1 MDQNKMGK
9 FISELRKEKNYSQ
22 EQLAELIPISRQAV
36 SKWEMGKSVPDSL
49 TLVKLSKIFSVSINE
64 ILLGEHFE
72 NKEEIY
78 DEVNLKL
85 YDDRNKKNRI
95 IKKLI
100 YLIIVITILFL
111 IYYFFNTYNTIRVY
125 TINAET
131 PNVEISNGIFVSVKE
146 KSYFKLDEIKQMTN
160 KEIKG
165 LNLYYTDKKNNKK
178 TIYSCFEC
186 ETLEISLIDFYG
198 YNAYFNYTDIN
209 YILKN
214 MKLEIVYE
222 DFSEVINL
230 EFKKVFKNDFL
241 NFNKDKNISAN
252 SEKVNFKS
260 NYEFVEKMK
269 KEFEKYDDGY
279 IYEGNNFYVTYIDNN
294 IILELYNASTIE
306 CLTLNLGNSI
316 FTYEKIENENTTNY
330 FSYDILQEN
339 CMIDDCTSYPNEFN
353 KFIEK
358 ITNLIN

>member
-146 KSYFKLDEIKQMTN
+146 KSYF
-160 KEIKG
+160 
-165 LNLYYTDKKNNKK
+165 NL
-178 TIYSCFEC
+178 C
-186 ETLEISLIDFYG
+186 E
-198 YNAYFNYTDIN
+198 NH
-209 YILKN
+209 
-214 MKLEIVYE
+214 
-222 DFSEVINL
+222 
-230 EFKKVFKNDFL
+230 
-241 NFNKDKNISAN
+241 
-252 SEKVNFKS
+252 
-260 NYEFVEKMK
+260 
-269 KEFEKYDDGY
+269 
-279 IYEGNNFYVTYIDNN
+279 
-294 IILELYNASTIE
+294 
-306 CLTLNLGNSI
+306 
-316 FTYEKIENENTTNY
+316 
-330 FSYDILQEN
+330 
-339 CMIDDCTSYPNEFN
+339 
-353 KFIEK
+353 
-358 ITNLIN
+358 